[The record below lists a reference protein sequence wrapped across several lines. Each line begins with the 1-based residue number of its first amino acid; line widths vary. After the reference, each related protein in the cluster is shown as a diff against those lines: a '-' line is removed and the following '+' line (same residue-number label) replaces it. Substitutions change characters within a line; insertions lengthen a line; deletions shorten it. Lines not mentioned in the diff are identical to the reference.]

1 MRWLPVV
8 LVGSL
13 LCLAVACGDSGSG
26 AGGSGSGE
34 CSQDQV
40 SVEYLG
46 EGPEEGR
53 VDCKPI
59 PSECGGSVTC
69 GEDSQ
74 ECSAALYGLC
84 EEEYFGVAC
93 SVLEGRAAIISCNI

>member
-1 MRWLPVV
+1 MRSLP
-8 LVGSL
+8 LVFIG
-13 LCLAVACGDSGSG
+13 CLFSSMVGCGDSGT
-26 AGGSGSGE
+26 GGGGTGDE
-34 CSQDQV
+34 CSEDQV

-59 PSECGGSVTC
+59 PSECSGAVTC

-74 ECSAALYGLC
+74 ECSAALYDLC
-84 EEEYFGVAC
+84 EYDYIGVGC
-93 SVLEGRAAIISCNI
+93 SALEGHASILSCNY

>member
-1 MRWLPVV
+1 MRFLLVPVLA
-8 LVGSL
+8 LV
-13 LCLAVACGDSGSG
+13 AVGCGDSGSG

-34 CSQDQV
+34 CSEDQV

-59 PSECGGSVTC
+59 PSECGGTVTC

-84 EEEYFGVAC
+84 EYEYLGVAC
-93 SVLEGRAAIISCNI
+93 SALEGNAPIISCNY